1 MNTLASSKMSS
12 VNGAHEPEG
21 QMAEVIVHQLELI
34 GVEEARKLAEAVPT
48 KAVRSRLLNR
58 IATTHDLLMAL
69 PNADDLAFNH
79 SGLCQ
84 TFLPHS
90 RLDNNRTVW
99 KRESGRFTLMVAPGV
114 MSKPN
119 SSGRRSRTSQTE
131 EDYVGVPYGTKARLI
146 MFHLQTEGLKSPTV
160 PLGKNLSAFLRS
172 LGLAHTGGPRGTVTQ
187 VREQCM
193 RIARCTF
200 TLQWTEIEANGN
212 ERTIVADTKIVEG
225 LELWNATS
233 DDWSATVELS
243 EKFHSHLVEHAVPLD
258 KRSIALLAGNSLG
271 LDLYALFAYRLPK
284 LKTNLMLTWSML
296 QDQIGSDYSQNKLIG
311 RKVREVLPEVLRAYP
326 HAKVEVERHG
336 IRLKPSRSSV
346 PREMVNGYR
355 LVHGA

>member
-1 MNTLASSKMSS
+1 
-12 VNGAHEPEG
+12 
-21 QMAEVIVHQLELI
+21 MAEVIAHQLELL
-34 GVEEARKLAEAVPT
+34 GVEEARRQAELVPV

-69 PNADDLAFNH
+69 PNAEDLAFNH

-90 RLDNNRTVW
+90 RLENNRTVW

-119 SSGRRSRTSQTE
+119 PAPGKGHRVMQSE
-131 EDYVGVPYGTKARLI
+131 DDYVGVPYGTKARLI

-172 LGLAHTGGPRGTVTQ
+172 LGLAHTGGARGTVTQ

-200 TLQWTEIEANGN
+200 TLQWTEVEANGN
-212 ERTIVADTKIVEG
+212 ARTIVADTKIVEG

-284 LKTNLMLTWSML
+284 LRSDLLLTWGML
-296 QDQIGSDYSQNKLIG
+296 QNQIGSDYSENKLIG

-326 HAKVEVERHG
+326 HAKVEVERYG

-346 PREMVNGYR
+346 PREMINGYR
-355 LVHGA
+355 LVHGS